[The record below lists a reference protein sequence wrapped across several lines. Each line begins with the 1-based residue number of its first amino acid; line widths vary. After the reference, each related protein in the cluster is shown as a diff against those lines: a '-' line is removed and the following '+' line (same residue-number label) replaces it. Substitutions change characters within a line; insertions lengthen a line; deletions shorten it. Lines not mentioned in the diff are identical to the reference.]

1 MLRKIAS
8 LFLLGAMVACA
19 PEEAVSADESVARV
33 SSAIIKGTES
43 GDSQDFVLQLGL
55 ETNGSVVS
63 QCSSSLIA
71 KNLLL
76 TARHCVADLD
86 EKTGTVSPSYEA
98 SRFTVYV
105 GKDGPQKIANGDEPD
120 ARGKQV
126 ITQAGSSLF
135 PDLALIVLDRDLDAP
150 VATIRLDDVP
160 QKKETVNV
168 VGFGMN
174 EYNENVQVRMQK
186 DAVVITALA
195 PEVTRY
201 HSLHAGEFAMGEAAC
216 YGDSGGPALSGE
228 TNAIVGV
235 ASRVNSGV
243 AATEANPNAMCVGAE
258 DVFTS
263 LRPFRPL
270 VEAAFKA
277 AGKKPKVEPTQ
288 VRTASN
294 NGGDGEAE
302 STAYST
308 SAHLSAADD
317 ASGGCSQTG
326 SSTSSNVGTFAL
338 GLGLVLA
345 ARRRRQA
352 A

>member
-19 PEEAVSADESVARV
+19 PEDAVSADESVAQV
-33 SSAIIKGTES
+33 SSAIIKGSES
-43 GDSQDFVLQLGL
+43 GDAQDFVLQIGL
-55 ETNGSVVS
+55 ETDGAVIP

-71 KNLLL
+71 KNLIL

-98 SRFTVYV
+98 SRFTIYL

-126 ITQAGSSLF
+126 ITQAGSSMF

-150 VATIRLDDVP
+150 VATIRLDDSA
-160 QKKETVNV
+160 QKKESVSV

-174 EYNENVQVRMQK
+174 EYNQNVQVRMQK
-186 DAVVITALA
+186 EEVKITALA

-216 YGDSGGPALSGE
+216 YGDSGGPALSSE
-228 TNAIVGV
+228 TSAIVGV

-277 AGKKPKVEPTQ
+277 AGKKPKIEPAQ

-294 NGGDGEAE
+294 NGAENGETQ

-308 SAHLSAADD
+308 SAHLSASDD
-317 ASGGCSQTG
+317 AGGGCSQTG
-326 SSTSSNVGTFAL
+326 TSTSSNVGTFAL

-345 ARRRRQA
+345 ARRRRQS
-352 A
+352 